1 MNLEIQTERL
11 TIQPYQPIYLEDYY
25 REFTAEITKYQY
37 PDPFPDLETAN
48 QTLSGFCREMEA
60 GNMLELVLLS
70 RKGEFLGSV
79 EVFGLQEEAPELGLW
94 LKSAAQGSGY
104 GYEALRAVMDYLN
117 GLNKYRHYIYEADVR
132 NAPSLGLAEKFRS
145 EAGERQDLTTE
156 SGKELVLQVY
166 RIFA

>member
-48 QTLSGFCREMEA
+48 QALSGFCREMEA
-60 GNMLELVLLS
+60 GDMLELVLLS

-79 EVFGLQEEAPELGLW
+79 EVFGLKEEAPELGVW
-94 LKSAAQGSGY
+94 LKSAAQGAGY
-104 GYEALRAVMDYLN
+104 GYEALKAVVDALN
-117 GLNKYRHYIYEADVR
+117 ALGKYRYYIYEADVR
-132 NAPSLGLAEKFRS
+132 NAPSRRLVEKFPFQ
-145 EAGERQDLTTE
+145 EGERQELTTE
-156 SGKELVLQVY
+156 SGKRLILQTY
-166 RIFA
+166 RIYS